1 LLALS
6 GEVSSG
12 VPGCP
17 SGARVPIVGWDGTVA
32 FERAPLAAEKSAE
45 AIRPAGIMIAGKGR
59 TRSRA

>member
-6 GEVSSG
+6 GEVSAG

-17 SGARVPIVGWDGTVA
+17 AALGVIAGWDGTA
-32 FERAPLAAEKSAE
+32 RAERSWLAAEKSAE
-45 AIRPAGIMIAGKGR
+45 AIRPAGIVIAGKGR